1 MIHFVGAGPG
11 APDLI
16 TRRGAAL
23 LQEADC
29 IIYAGSL
36 VNPALLGLA
45 KPGCAIYNSAEMTL
59 EQVLDVMRTME
70 ADGKITVR
78 LHTGDPCLYGAIRE
92 QMDALDA
99 DGIAYDDTPGV
110 SSFCGAA
117 AALNAEYTLPTVS
130 QTVII
135 TRMEGRTP
143 VPERE
148 KLASLAAHGATM
160 VIFLSIGLVD
170 KVQDALLQGGAY
182 TPDTPAAVV
191 YKATWPEQKT
201 VRCTVGSLAQSVH
214 DAGITKTALIVAG
227 DFLGTR
233 YERSKLY
240 DPGFTTEFRKG
251 PTNDPGLSGLYRH
264 RSGTGPAAGRR
275 PARQCGPLRQRRRLP
290 CRVDRPAVCAERR
303 PCFCGSRG
311 HCGAGHCAAL
321 PQQGVGPGGGGT
333 GRMRPLF
340 GAGAVRSSGRC
351 Q

>member
-1 MIHFVGAGPG
+1 MVHFVGAGPG

-16 TRRGAAL
+16 TQRGAAL
-23 LQEADC
+23 LQGADC

-59 EQVLDVMRTME
+59 EQVLGVLRQME
-70 ADGKITVR
+70 AAGKTTVR
-78 LHTGDPCLYGAIRE
+78 LHTGDPCLFGAIRE

-148 KLASLAAHGATM
+148 TLARLASHGATM

-170 KVQDALLQGGAY
+170 KVQEALLQGAY
-182 TPDTPAAVV
+182 TPGTPAAVV
-191 YKATWPEQKT
+191 YKATWPEEKI
-201 VRCTVGSLAQSVH
+201 VRTLAESVH
-214 DAGITKTALIVAG
+214 AAGITKTALIVVG

-233 YERSKLY
+233 YERSRLY
-240 DPGFTTEFRKG
+240 DPAFTTEFRKG
-251 PTNDPGLSGLYRH
+251 AD
-264 RSGTGPAAGRR
+264 A
-275 PARQCGPLRQRRRLP
+275 
-290 CRVDRPAVCAERR
+290 
-303 PCFCGSRG
+303 
-311 HCGAGHCAAL
+311 
-321 PQQGVGPGGGGT
+321 
-333 GRMRPLF
+333 
-340 GAGAVRSSGRC
+340 
-351 Q
+351 